1 MATAIPILMALLMT
15 MPTSSPMRKGA
26 MVATRNVMENDG
38 GRTMGGVRLFELMNL
53 CAREGRW
60 RGGFAS
66 HSESGFAT
74 LELSLICTLADG
86 GGKLPEE
93 PMIDVTKVS
102 DKGQV
107 VIPKEIRDRLG
118 FVEGSRLIVVATEDA
133 VVLQKV
139 ETIAGKVRMR
149 DLLDRVKSLTDRLG
163 FGRT

>member
-1 MATAIPILMALLMT
+1 
-15 MPTSSPMRKGA
+15 
-26 MVATRNVMENDG
+26 
-38 GRTMGGVRLFELMNL
+38 
-53 CAREGRW
+53 
-60 RGGFAS
+60 
-66 HSESGFAT
+66 
-74 LELSLICTLADG
+74 
-86 GGKLPEE
+86 LPDD

-107 VIPKEIRDRLG
+107 VIPKEIRDKLG

-139 ETIAGKVRMR
+139 ETIAGKIRMR